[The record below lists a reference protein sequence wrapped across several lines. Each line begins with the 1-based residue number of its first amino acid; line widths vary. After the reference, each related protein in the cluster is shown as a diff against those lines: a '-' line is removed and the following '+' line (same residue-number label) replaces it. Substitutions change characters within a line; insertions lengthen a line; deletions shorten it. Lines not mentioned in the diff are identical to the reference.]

1 MLIIH
6 LKAHWQLE
14 RKDKMATRS
23 TTKDLSDGIEVA
35 LDASET
41 ASKVTQEYN
50 SVKEQFEVVN
60 IQAKRIYQSVSI
72 IFGSA
77 ILAAVISIGA
87 GLLMYYKA
95 LGTLRT
101 NSNMA
106 IESLAI
112 FTENVSSLDKSIQT
126 VETNTQNQEII
137 KKSLEDIGV
146 AASTAIKDISNAE
159 KKYNQA
165 IKISIQDTERM
176 VKNFAETTL
185 VDLKTQADQTQIAL
199 SEQIKEIQ
207 KFFEPE
213 IVDGEIDTNSKD
225 NIVTVG
231 QFEDLEKK
239 VDRVILLQKELT
251 AQIMEMTRLQQVA
264 AVQRQKQAAARKK
277 ETSKP
282 KPKVNPLKFP

>member
-1 MLIIH
+1 
-6 LKAHWQLE
+6 
-14 RKDKMATRS
+14 MATRS
-23 TTKDLSDGIEVA
+23 TNKDLSDGIEVA

-77 ILAAVISIGA
+77 IVAAVISLGA

-112 FTENVSSLDKSIQT
+112 FTENVSSLDKSIKT
-126 VETNTQNQEII
+126 VETNTENQELI
-137 KKSLEDIGV
+137 KLSPQDIK
-146 AASTAIKDISNAE
+146 AAAEKASKDLSNAE

-185 VDLKTQADQTQIAL
+185 VDLKTQADQTQIQL
-199 SEQIKEIQ
+199 SEQIGEIQ

-213 IVDGEIDTNSKD
+213 
-225 NIVTVG
+225 
-231 QFEDLEKK
+231 
-239 VDRVILLQKELT
+239 
-251 AQIMEMTRLQQVA
+251 
-264 AVQRQKQAAARKK
+264 RKSS
-277 ETSKP
+277 T
-282 KPKVNPLKFP
+282 